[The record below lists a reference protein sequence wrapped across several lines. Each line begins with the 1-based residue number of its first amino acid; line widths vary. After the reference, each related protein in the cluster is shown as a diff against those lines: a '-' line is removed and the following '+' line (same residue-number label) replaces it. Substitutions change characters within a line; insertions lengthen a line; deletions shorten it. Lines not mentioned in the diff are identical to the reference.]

1 MAEVITLARP
11 YAQALFSLAKETTTL
26 NEWSSDLD
34 FLRNV
39 AKDEYFQSTI
49 GAPDIKL
56 DDIENLFLTICA
68 DQVSA
73 EACNFVRLLVR
84 NGRLSVLSDVVRQY
98 EALKAQDEGVVSAMI
113 QSAFELDE
121 AQIQKIAD
129 IFSKKLD
136 KRISPSVTIDPNLI
150 GGVKVHVGDKVW
162 DASVRGRLQHMAV
175 TLTN

>member
-11 YAQALFSLAKETTTL
+11 YAQALFSLAKETAAL
-26 NEWSSDLD
+26 NKWSDYLD
-34 FLRNV
+34 FL
-39 AKDEYFQSTI
+39 QSIANDDNFRSMI

-56 DDIENLFLTICA
+56 DDIESIFLTICR
-68 DQVSA
+68 DQVPE
-73 EACNFVRLLVR
+73 EACNFMQLLVR

-98 EALKAQDEGVVSAMI
+98 EALKAEDEGVVSADI
-113 QSAFELDE
+113 QSAFELDD
-121 AQIQKIAD
+121 AQVKKIAD

-136 KRISPSVTIDPNLI
+136 KRISPSVTIDPSLI